1 MQVRFEFLQSPICI
15 FLRHPWIHF
24 SLGKGTIF
32 SFWGGMSSFEN
43 FFDIIFFFFL
53 SFVTTF
59 LTSASGI
66 LIFRL
71 FESSQCTASQPTHV
85 LFSFTW
91 LPPHLLSYLVS
102 VLFCK
107 EPALSLIQDF
117 FFFFISLVHLK
128 CYFFFFGGWA
138 QTDICLMTWVVSW
151 VLRRTTCSYCHVVV
165 PVYFIL
171 GYVCTDVCVCMCTI
185 QLCIFKLKALWDGN
199 SVPFCRLILV

>member
-15 FLRHPWIHF
+15 FLRHPWKHF

-32 SFWGGMSSFEN
+32 SFLGGLSSFEN
-43 FFDIIFFFFL
+43 FFDIIFFFL

-59 LTSASGI
+59 LISASGL
-66 LIFRL
+66 LIFRP

-91 LPPHLLSYLVS
+91 LPPHLLSYVVS

-117 FFFFISLVHLK
+117 FFLISLFHLK
-128 CYFFFFGGWA
+128 CFYFFFFWRLSPDWYLFDELG
-138 QTDICLMTWVVSW
+138 SW
-151 VLRRTTCSYCHVVV
+151 VTQKDHLFLLPCGCSSVFH
-165 PVYFIL
+165 FR
-171 GYVCTDVCVCMCTI
+171 VCVHRCVCVYVYH
-185 QLCIFKLKALWDGN
+185 
-199 SVPFCRLILV
+199 SVVCL